1 MDTLFEEGVNVYN
14 EIVVLT
20 RDCGLGKKLSTI
32 DNVDSLKLCVSNL
45 KGFASSFEP
54 LLKIVQANEYG
65 ALITT
70 AQDVHN

>member
-1 MDTLFEEGVNVYN
+1 MDTIFEEGVNVYN

-54 LLKIVQANEYG
+54 LLKIV
-65 ALITT
+65 
-70 AQDVHN
+70 